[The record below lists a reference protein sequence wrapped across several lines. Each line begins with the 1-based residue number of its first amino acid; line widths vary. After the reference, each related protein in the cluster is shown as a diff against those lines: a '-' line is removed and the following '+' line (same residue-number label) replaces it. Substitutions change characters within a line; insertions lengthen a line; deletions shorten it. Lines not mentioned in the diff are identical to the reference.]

1 VLFDVLLAVVLGAA
15 AVVGTIG
22 SGHWQPDRKPLD
34 AIGVALLVVDAGA
47 LAARRRRP
55 LLVLGVVTVM
65 TSAFL
70 LLGYPYGPALFP
82 LVVATYTVATRES
95 VGRSLVA
102 CAFALVGLLADS
114 FRLVGS
120 GTFGRLVMV
129 LPWAGWLLVP
139 WGVGT
144 VVRFVRRDREEA
156 SRARVYAERM
166 RIAREVHDVV
176 AHGLAAINMQ
186 AQIALHVLDRRPA
199 QARVALGVI
208 SQSSHDAL
216 DELRATLA
224 MFRAPTDDSDG
235 RQPSATLAQL
245 DQLVSRLTG
254 GGLQVTFEVIGE
266 RPEVPSTV
274 DLAGYRIVQESL
286 TNVLRHAGPAHATV
300 RVTYQPDA
308 VVVEVV
314 DDGSARPGLLPRPGG
329 HGIAGMVERANAL
342 GGSLE
347 AGPRPEGGFR
357 VHARLPMRKV
367 PT

>member
-1 VLFDVLLAVVLGAA
+1 MLFDVLLAVLLGAA
-15 AVVGTIG
+15 AVVGAIG
-22 SGHWQPDRKPLD
+22 SGHWQSDRRPLD
-34 AIGVALLVVDAGA
+34 GIGVALLVVGAGA
-47 LAARRRRP
+47 LTARRRRP
-55 LLVLGVVTVM
+55 VFVLGVVTVV

-95 VGRSLVA
+95 VVRSLVA
-102 CAFALVGLLADS
+102 SAFAVVGLLAES
-114 FRLVGS
+114 VRLLGS
-120 GTFGRLVMV
+120 GTFGRLVLV

-156 SRARVYAERM
+156 SRARVYAEQM

-186 AQIALHVLDRRPA
+186 AQIALHVLERRPA
-199 QARVALGVI
+199 QARVALAII
-208 SQSSHDAL
+208 SRSSHEAL

-224 MFRAPTDDSDG
+224 VFRAPADDGDG

-254 GGLQVTFEVIGE
+254 GGLQVTVEVIGE
-266 RPEVPSTV
+266 RPEVPPTV

-286 TNVLRHAGPAHATV
+286 TNVLRHAGPTQATV
-300 RVTYQPDA
+300 WVTYQPDA
-308 VVVEVV
+308 IVVEVI
-314 DDGSARPGLLPRPGG
+314 DDGNARPGLLPRPGG

-342 GGSLE
+342 GGTLE
-347 AGPRPEGGFR
+347 AAPRPEGGFR
-357 VHARLPMRKV
+357 VHAQLPMRRV
-367 PT
+367 PA